1 VSVVRRHTA
10 GGEKTMNTQIES
22 SSRIFQTSRRRSRG
36 LLVGVLLVV
45 GYFGTAA
52 VLIRDYT
59 APIVVTEH
67 VG

>member
-1 VSVVRRHTA
+1 
-10 GGEKTMNTQIES
+10 MNTQIES